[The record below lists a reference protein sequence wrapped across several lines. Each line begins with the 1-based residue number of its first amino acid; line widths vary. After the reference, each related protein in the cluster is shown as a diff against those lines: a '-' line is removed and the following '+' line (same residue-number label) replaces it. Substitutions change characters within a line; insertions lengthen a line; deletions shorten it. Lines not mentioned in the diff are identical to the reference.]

1 MESPSPDMKALFEQA
16 LHYDRAGDIYNAIK
30 LYKHVAKHTPHW
42 APPFERLGTLYKYRQ
57 DWKAALHYIKK
68 SVALNPGNQK
78 AWWDLGIAA
87 TALKRWRIAK
97 NVWSKFG
104 LHAKPVHT
112 PEVAS
117 LRLRVDNQFEVVAAR
132 ILDPARAMI
141 VSIPFPNSN
150 YRFKDI
156 VLYDR
161 QIVGHYIVSK
171 RKLPVY
177 DELGMFKHSVYQTAS
192 CVLPNASEADLQS
205 LEDLCKK
212 QDIGFEV
219 WSNAQLNSSNL
230 GKGRQA
236 EYYHDKN
243 LSPAEHTHALIGLSA
258 RNYHIIHETLESWEV
273 IQLKSYEDLMFYHN
287 S

>member
-104 LHAKPVHT
+104 LHPVMCTITRMVLLIWNRAYAWGVDTDHFGLKP
-112 PEVAS
+112 
-117 LRLRVDNQFEVVAAR
+117 RR
-132 ILDPARAMI
+132 
-141 VSIPFPNSN
+141 
-150 YRFKDI
+150 
-156 VLYDR
+156 
-161 QIVGHYIVSK
+161 
-171 RKLPVY
+171 
-177 DELGMFKHSVYQTAS
+177 
-192 CVLPNASEADLQS
+192 
-205 LEDLCKK
+205 
-212 QDIGFEV
+212 
-219 WSNAQLNSSNL
+219 
-230 GKGRQA
+230 
-236 EYYHDKN
+236 
-243 LSPAEHTHALIGLSA
+243 
-258 RNYHIIHETLESWEV
+258 
-273 IQLKSYEDLMFYHN
+273 
-287 S
+287 